1 MNTKIF
7 VVLLTGLSLTANVF
21 AQRSGSE
28 SAFRPRV
35 VGSSETAKADPTPT
49 PTPRSVVV
57 ISSATPFPRST
68 TKPTPKPSPRRVIT
82 SNARPQPRVGT
93 LRYSEIKSKIE
104 EAKRAMRTRPLKISS
119 YDPVQTT
126 SIVRLAFYD
135 RNTRNLDYVVI
146 SKKDFLTKDSNLLAK
161 SESRKFVR
169 IRTIRGNG
177 VNTPVMIFD
186 SYNRAHVPLLVQ
198 YPIEKF
204 GRFREMSYYVSTH
217 PGIVTAETS
226 NAGRMY
232 VRNILD
238 IARQKLRAK
247 GIFIQPKVTDIA
259 ERLALVEHVDHY
271 RFRTEYHPR
280 IYNDIYT
287 LYALNQGQTYRYSVS
302 RAGAGGMVQMIP
314 ATYRMIRSR
323 YYRVGLMPDFVA
335 GMRDHVNAAQAMLLY
350 MQMTWNDMTAN
361 STISKA
367 MYNGIAT
374 QEQLMA
380 AGYNSN
386 PARIPKY
393 IRRGGAGWTRLIPRE
408 TKVYLKIYKSVEQHV
423 PLRPRSR

>member
-7 VVLLTGLSLTANVF
+7 VVLLITLSSVATILGQKTD
-21 AQRSGSE
+21 SE
-28 SAFRPRV
+28 SSFRPRV
-35 VGSSETAKADPTPT
+35 VGSEEKVKIDPPPT
-49 PTPRSVVV
+49 PTPRSVV
-57 ISSATPFPRST
+57 IITSATPFPKT
-68 TKPTPKPSPRRVIT
+68 AAKPSPTPRRT
-82 SNARPQPRVGT
+82 ATPYRPRPTQLGGT
-93 LRYSEIKSKIE
+93 LRYTEIKSKIE
-104 EAKRAMRTRPLKISS
+104 EAKRVMRTRPLKTSS
-119 YDPVQTT
+119 YDPVQTH
-126 SIVRLAFYD
+126 SIVRLAYYD
-135 RNTRNLDYVVI
+135 RSTRKIDYVVI
-146 SKKDFLTKDSNLLAK
+146 SKVDFLKKDSNVLAK
-161 SESRKFVR
+161 SEGNKYVR

-177 VNTPVMIFD
+177 VNTPVMIYD
-186 SYNRAHVPLLVQ
+186 SYNRAQIPLIVQ

-271 RFRTEYHPR
+271 RFRTEYHPK
-280 IYNDIYT
+280 IYNDVYT

-302 RAGAGGMVQMIP
+302 SAGAGGMVQMIP

-323 YYRVGLMPDFVA
+323 YYRVGLIPDFVV
-335 GMRDHVNAAQAMLLY
+335 GMRNHQNAAQAMLLY
-350 MQMTWNDMTAN
+350 MQMTWNDMVAN
-361 STISKA
+361 STIRSA
-367 MYNGIAT
+367 MASGIAT

-408 TKVYLKIYKSVEQHV
+408 TKIYLRIYKSVEQFV
-423 PLRPRSR
+423 PMQPRSR